1 MKVVF
6 RSDAATAIGSGHVMR
21 CLTLAE
27 ELRRHGA
34 TVTFVCRIRDGDMRE
49 AIAERGFAV
58 LHLNLSDGD
67 GAARA
72 TPAVAGDASWQEDAA
87 QTQSALKAAGLEPE
101 WLVVDHYALDRRWEA
116 LLRDQSRHI
125 LVIDDLANRPH
136 DCDLLLDQN
145 FDSPLHPLYARL
157 VPAAARLLLGTGY
170 ALVRREFEQHRACAL
185 ARRTGQ
191 LRRILISMGGTDPA
205 NDTAVAL
212 TGLAA
217 QAADGVGL
225 DVVIGAG
232 NPHRQAVRSLCEG
245 IPRAELHVQTSRM
258 AELMMRA
265 DLAITAG
272 GSTTWERCVLGL
284 PALVT
289 IQSEDQAPIAKAVE
303 AVGGHRVLGSS
314 KDLTAH
320 DYGRAIQALP
330 PDELLHMSTISATL
344 CDGRGAQRVAT
355 HLLNGNS

>member
-1 MKVVF
+1 MNVVF
-6 RSDAATAIGSGHVMR
+6 RSDASTALGSGHVMR

-27 ELRRHGA
+27 ELRSQGA
-34 TVTFVCRIRDGDMRE
+34 VVTFVCRVCDGDMCDS
-49 AIAERGFAV
+49 IAGRGFGV
-58 LHLNLSDGD
+58 FLLNIASSG
-67 GAARA
+67 
-72 TPAVAGDASWQEDAA
+72 ASWEEDAV
-87 QTQSALKAAGLEPE
+87 QTQAALQTAGVVPE

-116 LLRDQSRHI
+116 MLRRKTRHI
-125 LVIDDLANRPH
+125 MVIDDLANRPH

-145 FDSPLHPLYARL
+145 FDSPLHRSYARL
-157 VPAAARLLLGTGY
+157 VPGAARLLLGTEY
-170 ALVRREFEQHRACAL
+170 ALVRREFELHRPCAL

-245 IPRAELHVQTSRM
+245 IPRAELHIQTSRM

-355 HLLNGNS
+355 HLLNGNL